1 MSASVKFSYILTQDT
16 FITYNFGRSLQWGFS
31 ISEHK
36 ATQHTRHRFQSH
48 TVMLIQPA
56 THTHTAKPDV
66 IWWVEAWMM
75 EQTDWWN
82 SGALPSIVPIP
93 SMMALI
99 DCNAATHCH
108 MLWRLTW
115 FGTFDSIWKCVWLI
129 ACILTFWCYCIRSS
143 KQLHY
148 TTKKLGHWQNMSIT
162 HQFTLLVDIGV
173 KSHRTDFQ
181 VKLWDYHQQC
191 FNVGWPVF
199 PPTCFGKNVCEQ
211 AASASLNTTCQLYFH
226 KNQPTTAWVLLLTQQ
241 NNQHQ

>member
-1 MSASVKFSYILTQDT
+1 
-16 FITYNFGRSLQWGFS
+16 
-31 ISEHK
+31 
-36 ATQHTRHRFQSH
+36 
-48 TVMLIQPA
+48 
-56 THTHTAKPDV
+56 
-66 IWWVEAWMM
+66 
-75 EQTDWWN
+75 
-82 SGALPSIVPIP
+82 
-93 SMMALI
+93 
-99 DCNAATHCH
+99 
-108 MLWRLTW
+108 
-115 FGTFDSIWKCVWLI
+115 
-129 ACILTFWCYCIRSS
+129 
-143 KQLHY
+143 
-148 TTKKLGHWQNMSIT
+148 MSIT